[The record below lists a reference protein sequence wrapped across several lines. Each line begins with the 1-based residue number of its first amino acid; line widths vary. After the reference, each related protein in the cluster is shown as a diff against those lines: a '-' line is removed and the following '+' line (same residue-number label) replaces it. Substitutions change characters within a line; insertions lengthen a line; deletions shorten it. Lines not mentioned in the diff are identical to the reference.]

1 MLKDFQFN
9 FGKLVNIELVVK
21 ALHYTHTAKD
31 ATTKITNTCNAPEAC
46 AVILSFKFT
55 CQSKT
60 QDRIKLFTT
69 FEWLRNFFVIIRLEH
84 FNQSIMLSIYPFI
97 DCPVFLEIYSPE

>member
-21 ALHYTHTAKD
+21 ALHYIHTAKD

-46 AVILSFKFT
+46 AVILSF
-55 CQSKT
+55 
-60 QDRIKLFTT
+60 
-69 FEWLRNFFVIIRLEH
+69 
-84 FNQSIMLSIYPFI
+84 
-97 DCPVFLEIYSPE
+97 